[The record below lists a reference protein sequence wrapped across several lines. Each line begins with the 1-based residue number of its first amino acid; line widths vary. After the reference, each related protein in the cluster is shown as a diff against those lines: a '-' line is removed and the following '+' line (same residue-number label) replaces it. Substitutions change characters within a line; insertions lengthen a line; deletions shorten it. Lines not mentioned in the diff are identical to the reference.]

1 MVRYSIEREQII
13 LQGEINMKK
22 YRLYARERKA
32 ILITEDINELEST
45 MDKTKSHIVKVFDG
59 KKLVD
64 EFLASWKFDQWFYD
78 RCYSI
83 SN

>member
-1 MVRYSIEREQII
+1 
-13 LQGEINMKK
+13 MKK
-22 YRLYARERKA
+22 YRLYGRERKA
-32 ILITEDINELEST
+32 ILITEDIEKLEST

-64 EFLASWKFDQWFYD
+64 EFLASWKFYQWFYD

-83 SN
+83 SD